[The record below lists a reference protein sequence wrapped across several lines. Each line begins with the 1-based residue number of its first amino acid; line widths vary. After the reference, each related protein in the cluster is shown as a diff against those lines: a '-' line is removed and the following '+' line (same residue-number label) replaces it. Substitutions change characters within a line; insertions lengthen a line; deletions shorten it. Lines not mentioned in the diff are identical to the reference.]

1 MRSEPDFAY
10 GGPLVEGINEMVVDF
25 PLEVLDRESVFYVDI
40 AEPVATMP
48 DGRVLFAFEGCVG
61 YRV

>member
-1 MRSEPDFAY
+1 M
-10 GGPLVEGINEMVVDF
+10 EGINEMVVDF
-25 PLEVLDRESVFYVDI
+25 PLEVLDPRSVFYVDT

-48 DGRVLFAFEGCVG
+48 DGRVLFAFEGSTG